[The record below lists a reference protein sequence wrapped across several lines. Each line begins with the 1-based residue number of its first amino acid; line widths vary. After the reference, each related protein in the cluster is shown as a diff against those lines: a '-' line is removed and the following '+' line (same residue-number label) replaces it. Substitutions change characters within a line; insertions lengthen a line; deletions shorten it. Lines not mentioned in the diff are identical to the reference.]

1 MEKRGVIILLLILVL
16 ALSSCQVNPAAGN
29 NPQSTEAIL
38 QAVQSGAQ
46 GVEVNTLPRMPPDLI
61 YDQNELTAL
70 VEVRNRGNHD
80 LGPQDCFVQITG
92 FDTNIIRGWENS
104 HICTEN
110 SGSVLEGK
118 NVYNLNGGL
127 NQIEF
132 RSTNVNLPDNVFEY
146 KPTLNVI
153 ACYNYHTKANPQV
166 CVDPQ
171 TYQVTSEQK
180 TCQVKNVGMGGGQ
193 GAPVGV
199 TSVNVNMVGTKAV
212 FEINIVNL
220 GTGRVL
226 SPNTPLRDCGTSS
239 SLEYRDLDKV
249 QYDVKLGGGGSQ
261 IDCKP
266 RDGFVLLYNN
276 AGKIVCSFNIPM
288 TSAYETPLMI
298 ELDYNYIQS
307 FLKPI
312 RIIKTPQ

>member
-1 MEKRGVIILLLILVL
+1 MDKRGVTVLLLILVL
-16 ALSSCQVNPAAGN
+16 VLSSCRGNVNAGD
-29 NPQSTEAIL
+29 NPQSTEAVL
-38 QAVQSGAQ
+38 QAVQTGSQ
-46 GVEVNTLPRMPPDLI
+46 GVEITTLPRMPPDLI

-70 VEVRNRGNHD
+70 VEVRNRGNYD
-80 LGPQDCFVQITG
+80 LDPQSCFIQITG
-92 FDTNIIRGWENS
+92 FDTNIIPGWENS

-110 SGSVLEGK
+110 AGSVLEGK
-118 NVYNLNGGL
+118 NVYNLNGGF

-132 RSTNVNLPDNVFEY
+132 RSTNVNLPNNVFEY

-212 FEINIVNL
+212 FEINIANL

-226 SPNTPLRDCGTSS
+226 SPDSALQNCGSS
-239 SLEYRDLDKV
+239 NLEYRDLDKV
-249 QYDVKLGGGGSQ
+249 KYDVKLSGGGSL

-266 RDGFVLLYNN
+266 RDHSVLLYNN